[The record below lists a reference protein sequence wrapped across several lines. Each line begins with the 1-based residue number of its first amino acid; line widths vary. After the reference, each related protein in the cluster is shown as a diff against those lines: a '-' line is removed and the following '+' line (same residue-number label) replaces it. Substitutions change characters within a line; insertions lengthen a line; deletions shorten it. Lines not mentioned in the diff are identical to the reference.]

1 MNKKIASGR
10 SVRVLGQV
18 DVKFK
23 VNDHNFQDSFLVL
36 PSMNS
41 FVLSNPFFKKYNIEI
56 NPGENL
62 LKLPEM
68 TYQLNEIR
76 IPKERRCR
84 NRKSTYPF
92 FMYQK
97 TTVKPQNQ
105 EFLYTKIETSKNF
118 EGHTGMIIPVEEY
131 ENSTELKLSS
141 SVVTVGKNNMVSILA
156 LNFNDHS
163 ITFPRNKQVAVF
175 ELLSPEEEEKLI
187 ETGPELLALDKMKN
201 GELLNHINQLLR
213 VRNNRSS
220 RQPKCP
226 SPEYDKIWFPTPET
240 CQNPEN
246 LPPLQKKYLR

>member
-1 MNKKIASGR
+1 MKEESPRSISELPHASFVNKKIASGR

-41 FVLSNPFFKKYNIEI
+41 FVLSNPFFKKYNIEV

-84 NRKSTYPF
+84 VQKSTYPI

-105 EFLYTKIETSKNF
+105 EILYTKKEYLFLNILRNLTISVAFWGNF
-118 EGHTGMIIPVEEY
+118 AII
-131 ENSTELKLSS
+131 
-141 SVVTVGKNNMVSILA
+141 
-156 LNFNDHS
+156 
-163 ITFPRNKQVAVF
+163 
-175 ELLSPEEEEKLI
+175 
-187 ETGPELLALDKMKN
+187 
-201 GELLNHINQLLR
+201 
-213 VRNNRSS
+213 
-220 RQPKCP
+220 
-226 SPEYDKIWFPTPET
+226 W
-240 CQNPEN
+240 
-246 LPPLQKKYLR
+246 